1 MLFQHVRRESHPLFD
16 SPFGSQFETPVT
28 QDLSRLV
35 QFGTDQYWIPGDFQ
49 FHHPLL
55 KAGAC
60 RSAGS
65 SGVVERIVG
74 VGVVVVV
81 VVGAAAG

>member
-65 SGVVERIVG
+65 GVVERIVG
-74 VGVVVVV
+74 VVVVVV
-81 VVGAAAG
+81 VVIVVGAAG